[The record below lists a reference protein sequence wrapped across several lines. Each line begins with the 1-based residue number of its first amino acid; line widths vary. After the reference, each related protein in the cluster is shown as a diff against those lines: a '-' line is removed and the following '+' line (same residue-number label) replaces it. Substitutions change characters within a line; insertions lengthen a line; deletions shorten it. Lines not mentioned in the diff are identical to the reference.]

1 MGQHASLTRVD
12 TPSEPTEDAVGRLE
26 AFADLTYLALT
37 NREIPSLLEEATA
50 RLCEVLEVEL
60 SGVFELQPDGRLLLR
75 AGVGW
80 DKEAFETL
88 GPIFAAPC
96 P

>member
-37 NREIPSLLEEATA
+37 NPGIPSLLEEATA

-88 GPIFAAPC
+88 GPIFAARC